1 MRATRDEPA
10 RLIHDTR
17 VRLVNCSATGCLFE
31 TSHPV
36 PVNTV
41 ARLRVSFGGSPLE
54 DVVQVVRCEAI
65 SQDGSIYHVATRFL
79 SVAGPYA
86 GSVRYLMRHRIGEV
100 AGSLVDPKKR

>member
-1 MRATRDEPA
+1 MRTTRDEPG

-17 VRLVNCSATGCLFE
+17 VRVLNCSASGCLLE
-31 TSHPV
+31 TAHAV

-41 ARLRVSFGGSPLE
+41 ATLRVSFGGSPLE
-54 DVVQVVRCEAI
+54 DVVQVVRCETAWQDI
-65 SQDGSIYHVATRFL
+65 SLYHVAARFL

-86 GSVRYLMRHRIGEV
+86 GSVRYLIHRQISEL